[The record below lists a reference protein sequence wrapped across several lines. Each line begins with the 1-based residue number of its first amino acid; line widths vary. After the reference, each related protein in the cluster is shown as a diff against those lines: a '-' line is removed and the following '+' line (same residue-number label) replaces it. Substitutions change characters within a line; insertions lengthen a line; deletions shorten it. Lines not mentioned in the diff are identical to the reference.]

1 MGKSIDS
8 EWKEESITADF
19 SDADIQHLKNKM
31 IIVVRQEAFFEFSGW
46 RFDKI
51 IFDNEIESR
60 LKNYDEVKKLI
71 DEGAEQQT
79 AIFIPDGNNVLKKNI
94 DLSSMEITKVE
105 EKETD

>member
-1 MGKSIDS
+1 M
-8 EWKEESITADF
+8 A
-19 SDADIQHLKNKM
+19 
-31 IIVVRQEAFFEFSGW
+31 V
-46 RFDKI
+46 FDKI